1 MGSFR
6 WRLRLRSV
14 TISGPRG
21 GTLRDEDKIY
31 TFFNHVSDIL
41 GLDQY
46 HYHID
51 IIVHPT
57 YIHTHP
63 DSLGLCYENDGD
75 SIEIHLARKCVEG
88 STEGIGLLPNNI
100 YRTLAH
106 ELLHARQTAKGEYM
120 YERPVRK
127 YEDLIYELVMERM

>member
-1 MGSFR
+1 MFY
-6 WRLRLRSV
+6 L
-14 TISGPRG
+14 
-21 GTLRDEDKIY
+21 
-31 TFFNHVSDIL
+31 HCSDIL

-46 HYHID
+46 YYHLD

-63 DSLGLCYENDGD
+63 DALGLCYENDGD
-75 SIEIHLARKCVEG
+75 SIEIHLARKYVEG
-88 STEGIGLLPNNI
+88 IPNDI

-127 YEDLIYELVMERM
+127 YEDLIYELAKERM

>member
-6 WRLRLRSV
+6 RRLRLRSV

-41 GLDQY
+41 GLEQY

-51 IIVHPT
+51 IVVRPD
-57 YIHTHP
+57 YIRDYP
-63 DSLGLCYENDGD
+63 DAMGLCYENDGD
-75 SIEIHLARKCVEG
+75 SIEIHLARKCVM
-88 STEGIGLLPNNI
+88 GLRNDI
-100 YRTLAH
+100 YHTLAH
-106 ELLHARQTAKGEYM
+106 ELLHARQTAKGIPM
-120 YERPVRK
+120 HERPVRK
-127 YEDLIYELVMERM
+127 WEDLLYELAKERM